1 MALYVRVS
9 FFSLMTTQLGTGD
22 NPIFDLNF
30 KKYKHIDRFVTR
42 FDDKISKLKL
52 KEKTYDKGETIF
64 YAGQVTNGE
73 AYMII
78 NGAVDCMTMDPVSG
92 TRKAFNRHGTG
103 EYFGEICLLSS
114 HFRHIYDCVAT
125 EKTKVIAFERAL
137 KT

>member
-9 FFSLMTTQLGTGD
+9 FFSLMTTQLGTGG

-73 AYMII
+73 AYSTCVQMMI
-78 NGAVDCMTMDPVSG
+78 NEQ
-92 TRKAFNRHGTG
+92 R
-103 EYFGEICLLSS
+103 YFHKKG
-114 HFRHIYDCVAT
+114 V
-125 EKTKVIAFERAL
+125 
-137 KT
+137 